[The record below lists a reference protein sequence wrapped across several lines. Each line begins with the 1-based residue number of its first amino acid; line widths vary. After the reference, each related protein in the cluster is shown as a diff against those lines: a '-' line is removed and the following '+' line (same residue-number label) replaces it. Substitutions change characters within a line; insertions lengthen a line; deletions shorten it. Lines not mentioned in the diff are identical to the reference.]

1 MRRYGLAAGAV
12 IGAGVVG
19 LGMLGVAVFSP
30 SPAADESVAGFSSG
44 RLEIALDEV
53 RRRAEAGD
61 PAAQFLYGRRH
72 ELGDGVVQN
81 AATALVWYER
91 AAAQGWADAVA
102 ARARLAAQPHPE
114 RLTRVEAPP
123 AAPTPAVV
131 APGDPLT
138 GGDVAA
144 VQRRLNELGYR
155 AGPADGKLGARTRA
169 AVRAYQEDARL
180 PLTGALDRVVLSA
193 RAAPPSSDSP
203 GEDGLAEAGRLV
215 GSVREIQTALTRR
228 GYWHGPRSGQL
239 SPALR
244 QAIAEYQADAGL
256 PATGRLSE
264 TLLDHLRY
272 ARPEV
277 MRQQAQ
283 AR

>member
-30 SPAADESVAGFSSG
+30 SPAADEPVVGFSSG

-81 AATALVWYER
+81 AATALMWYER

-114 RLTRVEAPP
+114 RLTRVAPP
-123 AAPTPAVV
+123 PATPTPDVV
-131 APGDPLT
+131 APGGPLAD
-138 GGDVAA
+138 GDVAA

-169 AVRAYQEDARL
+169 AVRAYQEDAGL
-180 PLTGALDRVVLSA
+180 PVTGALDRVILNA
-193 RAAPPSSDSP
+193 LAAAPSADSP
-203 GEDGLAEAGRLV
+203 GEDGLAEAGRLA
-215 GSVREIQTALTRR
+215 GSVREIQNALTRR